1 MPITIN
7 GSGTVT
13 GLAVGGLPDGSV
25 DADTLAANAV
35 TTVKILDDAVTPA
48 KSTISGGLAGADV
61 WRLTSDL
68 TGNQLPITTGDMER
82 ADDSYMTKIG
92 TGMSYSSGVFSFPD
106 TGIWK
111 VTWIGNS
118 EHPTSTHQTVYT
130 IEVTTNNG
138 TAWDTAARS
147 RQGVYKMSTGNSFG
161 CAITSCIIDVTDTS
175 NVKVRFEYIDGQ
187 GNGILQANSLGNE
200 TLFEFLKLGDT

>member
-7 GSGTVT
+7 GSGTIT
-13 GLAVGGLPDGSV
+13 GVSVGGLPDGIV
-25 DADTLAANAV
+25 DTDMIANNAV
-35 TTVKILDDAVTPA
+35 TSA
-48 KSTISGGLAGADV
+48 KSTITSGLAGADV

-68 TGNQLPITTGDMER
+68 TGNQMPITTSDMER

-111 VTWIGNS
+111 VTWIGNT

-138 TAWDTAARS
+138 GAWDTAARS
-147 RQGVYKMSTGNSFG
+147 RQGVYKMSSGNSFG
-161 CAITSCIIDVTDTS
+161 CSITSCIIDVTDTS
-175 NVKVRFEYIDGQ
+175 NVKVRFEFIDGQ
-187 GNGILQANSLGNE
+187 GNGILQSNSLGNE
-200 TLFEFLKLGDT
+200 TMFEFLKLAET

>member
-7 GSGTVT
+7 GSGTI
-13 GLAVGGLPDGSV
+13 GGISVGGLPDGIV
-25 DADTLAANAV
+25 DTDMIANNAV
-35 TTVKILDDAVTPA
+35 TSA
-48 KSTISGGLAGADV
+48 KSTITGGLAGADV

-111 VTWIGNS
+111 VTWIGNT
-118 EHPTSTHQTVYT
+118 EHPTSTHQTVFT

-138 TAWDTAARS
+138 GAWDTAARS
-147 RQGVYKMSTGNSFG
+147 RQGVYKQTTGNSFG

-175 NVKVRFEYIDGQ
+175 NVKVRFEFIDGQ
-187 GNGILQANSLGNE
+187 GNGILQSNSLGNE
-200 TLFEFLKLGDT
+200 TMFEFLKLAET